1 MSNEIN
7 NNSTKF
13 NYRLIFKQQSTNRF
27 AKFILTRAC
36 LEFYLELNQIIDVLH
51 NIK

>member
-13 NYRLIFKQQSTNRF
+13 NYRLKFKQRFIDRF
-27 AKFILTRAC
+27 AKFITSLFRN
-36 LEFYLELNQIIDVLH
+36 LLELNKIIVVLH
-51 NIK
+51 NIR